1 MKKIL
6 NDLKQC
12 REIQNFSTAKL
23 EQLAA
28 ECRERII
35 DVVSRKGGHLASS
48 LGAVELT
55 VALAKAFNLEQD
67 KVIWDV
73 GHQAYTYKL
82 ITGRNDRFEELG
94 QKNGLAKFTSRKESE
109 YDHFGV
115 GHASTSISA
124 TLGISI
130 ARDLKKENYRTIAV
144 IGDGS
149 MTGGL
154 AFEALN
160 HAGHLD
166 ENMIVILND
175 NEMSIDPVVGAL
187 SKTITNITSSKSFAL
202 ARAEFIKHT
211 HGGNLLPRSIKKG
224 LNRINESLMAFFTK
238 GIWFEKLNFRYFG
251 QIDGHDINKLVSIL
265 KVVRKV
271 KGPVLLHVN
280 TVKGK
285 GYSFAE
291 DNAAKFHGVS
301 PFNLVNGRLIPK
313 AKEGKSYTSVWSD
326 AFERIMESDDQVMG
340 ISAAMLAGTG
350 LLSLE
355 NKFPKRIL
363 DVGIA
368 EGHAVTMAAGLATQ
382 GMKPFVVV
390 YSTFLQRA
398 FDNIIHD
405 VALQNLPVRFMLDRA
420 GFVGP
425 DGATHHGALD
435 LSYLRMI
442 PNMVILAP
450 KNGTEFQAMI
460 RFAHHYEDG
469 PLAIRFPRD
478 NTTEFED
485 LSRDDLLLPEIQLG
499 KGEKIC
505 AGKDILLIAVG
516 TMVSKAAVVSE
527 KLSEDGIEASVINA
541 RFVKPLDEEMIL
553 ECVQNVKAVVTLEE
567 SSVIGG
573 FGSAVLELL
582 NRKGVHKP
590 LLQLGMPDQ
599 FVEQANR
606 SEQLVEAGL
615 DEHSITTSIKQ
626 FYTDQVR

>member
-1 MKKIL
+1 MEKIL
-6 NDLKQC
+6 NSLKQC
-12 REIQNFSTAKL
+12 REIQNFPAAKL
-23 EQLAA
+23 EQLAG
-28 ECRERII
+28 ECRDRII

-55 VALAKAFNLEQD
+55 VALAKAFNLEED
-67 KVIWDV
+67 KVVWDV

-82 ITGRNDRFEELG
+82 LTGRNDQFEKLG
-94 QKNGLAKFTSRKESE
+94 QKGGLAKFTSRKESK

-130 ARDLKKENYRTIAV
+130 ARDLKKEDYRTIAV

-154 AFEALN
+154 AYEALN

-187 SKTITNITSSKSFAL
+187 SKTITNITSSKSFAQ

-211 HGGNLLPRSIKKG
+211 HGGNLLPKSIKKG

-238 GIWFEKLNFRYFG
+238 GIWFEKFNFRYFG

-265 KVVRKV
+265 KVIRKV

-280 TVKGK
+280 TKKGK

-313 AKEGKSYTSVWSD
+313 VVDGKSYTSVWSET
-326 AFERIMESDDQVMG
+326 FEQIMASDPKVMG

-350 LLSLE
+350 LLELE
-355 NKFPKRIL
+355 KKFPKRIL

-368 EGHAVTMAAGLATQ
+368 ESHAVTMAAGMATQ
-382 GMKPFVVV
+382 GLKPFVVI

-398 FDNIIHD
+398 FDNLVHD
-405 VALQNLPVRFMLDRA
+405 VALQNLPVRFILDRA
-420 GFVGP
+420 GLVGP

-435 LSYLRMI
+435 LTYLRMI
-442 PNMVILAP
+442 PNMMILAP
-450 KNGTEFQAMI
+450 RNGTELQAMLK
-460 RFAHHYEDG
+460 FAHQYESG

-478 NTTEFED
+478 NTTEFQEVN
-485 LSRDDLLLPEIQLG
+485 SENLPEILPG
-499 KGEKIC
+499 KGE
-505 AGKDILLIAVG
+505 LLKQGEDVAIFAVG
-516 TMVSKAAVVSE
+516 TMVKVALDVSKKLEVEGITVAVV
-527 KLSEDGIEASVINA
+527 NC
-541 RFVKPLDEEMIL
+541 RFIKPLDENLIL
-553 ECVQNVKAVVTLEE
+553 ETAGRVKKLISIEENSVV
-567 SSVIGG
+567 GG
-573 FGSAVLELL
+573 FGSAILELL
-582 NRKGVHKP
+582 NKKGIFMP
-590 LLQLGMPDQ
+590 TLQLGMPDS
-599 FVEQANR
+599 FIEQASR
-606 SEQLVEAGL
+606 KEQLEDAGL
-615 DEHSITTSIKQ
+615 DVDSVALAVKK
-626 FYTDQVR
+626 FFLD